1 MGVLTES
8 NEVARTMEHV
18 AEKKAKP
25 EGDDQLLCFGRLDGK
40 KVPEGQSL
48 QDAFKRFRGE
58 RKRQQTRVP
67 ASELKKRAA
76 ARRAADPAG
85 DNARLR
91 AKFIAH
97 AKAYVG
103 TPYAE
108 RYHKPGDA
116 LHGLPLYLDCCA
128 LVRRAVQE
136 LRADFGFD
144 IGSWNQAYQFAT
156 CPTEVRFPET
166 ARPGDLLFVQGT
178 YFKGR
183 KRPQKMD
190 VVHVEIFLGST
201 FGTGPESTLS
211 SRDHYGCVQV
221 HDSFRY
227 ESPWYEITGLRWRS
241 LDDWLEGRC
250 DPVVMPDSFR
260 DHDPYGD
267 HAVRLGKRSVFDA
280 PAEAADDDDGPAAD
294 DA

>member
-1 MGVLTES
+1 MRRRAVP
-8 NEVARTMEHV
+8 A
-18 AEKKAKP
+18 
-25 EGDDQLLCFGRLDGK
+25 GRLRE
-40 KVPEGQSL
+40 VPVAPRQAEAHGP
-48 QDAFKRFRGE
+48 GE
-58 RKRQQTRVP
+58 RAEGAGGGAAGIGPGGRRSGAHDVGFFFFFFFFCARPHT
-67 ASELKKRAA
+67 ARA
-76 ARRAADPAG
+76 RFVG